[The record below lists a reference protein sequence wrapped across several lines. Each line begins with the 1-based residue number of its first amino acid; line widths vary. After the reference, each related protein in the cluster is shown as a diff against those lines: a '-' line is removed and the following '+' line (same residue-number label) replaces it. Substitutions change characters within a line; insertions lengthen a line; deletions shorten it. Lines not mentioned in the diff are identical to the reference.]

1 MLLAV
6 FALGV
11 TATVGAARLGAAL
24 LADARAR
31 TAADAAALAGA
42 GALARGEA
50 LDPACRAAARLATA
64 NGAEV
69 TACSGTTATV
79 TVTVVVAVPV
89 LGRVARAE
97 AAARVDGPVIP
108 AP

>member
-1 MLLAV
+1 MFAV
-6 FALGV
+6 GIA
-11 TATVGAARLGAAL
+11 ATVGAARLGAAL

-42 GALARGEA
+42 GALARGEE
-50 LDPACRAAARLATA
+50 LGPACRAAARLAAA

-69 TACSGTTATV
+69 TACSGTHATV
-79 TVTVVVAVPV
+79 AVTVAVGVPL